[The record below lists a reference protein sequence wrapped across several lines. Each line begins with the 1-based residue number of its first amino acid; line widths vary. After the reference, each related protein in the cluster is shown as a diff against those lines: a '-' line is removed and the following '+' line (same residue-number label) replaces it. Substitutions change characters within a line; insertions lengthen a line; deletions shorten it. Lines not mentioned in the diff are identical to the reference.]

1 MVSLP
6 ISGVVQRESGTF
18 FVPCPNQLTLLFH
31 LKYYKM
37 KDKHNLPAHLAISEA
52 LSREL
57 PIDPELRDIILL
69 AEETMRRFDH
79 YHVLNNEENTA
90 ENIYKMIK
98 RTEENLTCVLE
109 DLSSILSEFMI
120 ASLSVRLL

>member
-1 MVSLP
+1 
-6 ISGVVQRESGTF
+6 
-18 FVPCPNQLTLLFH
+18 
-31 LKYYKM
+31 M

-69 AEETMRRFDH
+69 AEETMRRFDL

>member
-18 FVPCPNQLTLLFH
+18 FVSRPHHKLTLLFH

-37 KDKHNLPAHLAISEA
+37 KENTFESSLSAEA
-52 LSREL
+52 KNREL

-69 AEETMRRFDH
+69 AEETMRHFDRYWTSH
-79 YHVLNNEENTA
+79 SEENTA
-90 ENIYKMIK
+90 PIIYELIDRTGRNIIG
-98 RTEENLTCVLE
+98 VLE
-109 DLSSILSEFMI
+109 DLTHILSAFMI
-120 ASLSVRLL
+120 SSLCEREL

>member
-1 MVSLP
+1 MS
-6 ISGVVQRESGTF
+6 
-18 FVPCPNQLTLLFH
+18 
-31 LKYYKM
+31 YKM

-69 AEETMRRFDH
+69 AEETMRRFDL